1 MLKKG
6 AFVRIKPEYWTN
18 YKNTMEFFS
27 HKPFYPN
34 VAMGMVIR
42 VEKNGACL
50 VSWMPFGMYPIPD
63 GRYAIDAEF
72 LEVVQHE

>member
-6 AFVRIKPEYWTN
+6 AFVRIKPEY
-18 YKNTMEFFS
+18 
-27 HKPFYPN
+27 
-34 VAMGMVIR
+34 
-42 VEKNGACL
+42 
-50 VSWMPFGMYPIPD
+50 